1 MSTRP
6 DNSTAG
12 YIWDALTERQIEIVG
27 EAPRT
32 PRRVDEDPAA
42 RIPHVHTIIVM
53 RNVLV
58 HGYAQVDS
66 SIAWTAATVDVSDL
80 TPVVEAL
87 LGESENEL
95 VTAEFPCV
103 AEAKPAGV
111 SDQEQ
116 QVKNPVASSSS
127 ARDPACS

>member
-27 EAPRT
+27 EALRNL
-32 PRRVDEDPAA
+32 RRVDEDLAA
-42 RIPHVHTIIVM
+42 RIPHVHKIIGM

-58 HGYAQVDS
+58 HWYAQVDS
-66 SIAWTAATVDVSDL
+66 SIVWTAATMDVSDL

-95 VTAEFPCV
+95 QTADFPCV
-103 AEAKPAGV
+103 AEANPAGV
-111 SDQEQ
+111 SDQE
-116 QVKNPVASSSS
+116 
-127 ARDPACS
+127 

>member
-12 YIWDALTERQIEIVG
+12 YIWDALTAAQNVGLIVANVPIERYIGDLLVESATERQIEIVG
-27 EAPRT
+27 EALRNL
-32 PRRVDEDPAA
+32 RRVDEDLAA
-42 RIPHVHTIIVM
+42 RIPHVHKIIGM

-66 SIAWTAATVDVSDL
+66 SIVWTAATMDVSDL
-80 TPVVEAL
+80 IPVLEAL

-95 VTAEFPCV
+95 
-103 AEAKPAGV
+103 G
-111 SDQEQ
+111 
-116 QVKNPVASSSS
+116 
-127 ARDPACS
+127 

>member
-27 EAPRT
+27 EALRNS
-32 PRRVDEDPAA
+32 RRVDADPAA
-42 RIPHVHTIIVM
+42 RIPHVHTIIGM

-58 HGYAQVDS
+58 HGCAQVGR
-66 SIAWTAATVDVSDL
+66 SIVWTAATMDVSDL
-80 TPVVEAL
+80 LPVLEAL

-95 VTAEFPCV
+95 
-103 AEAKPAGV
+103 G
-111 SDQEQ
+111 
-116 QVKNPVASSSS
+116 
-127 ARDPACS
+127 